1 MTSWLVV
8 ASISATR
15 STSKAA
21 FASISATSSSG
32 TLPSLCQAFTAAIS
46 TSSQACI
53 LASSVQTAPISGR
66 V

>member
-8 ASISATR
+8 ASISLTRAT
-15 STSKAA
+15 SNAA
-21 FASISATSSSG
+21 FSSISRTASSG
-32 TLPSLCQAFTAAIS
+32 ILPSRFQAFTAAIS

-53 LASSVQTAPISGR
+53 LASSVQIAPISGS

>member
-15 STSKAA
+15 ATSNAA
-21 FASISATSSSG
+21 LASISATASSG
-32 TLPSLCQAFTAAIS
+32 TLPSLFHALTAAIS

-53 LASSVQTAPISGR
+53 LACSVHTAPISGR